1 MMRTIPCLRPRLRRS
16 AVVAAAVMLSG
27 FAVSSLRSD
36 RQIVRV
42 TTSTGWQTY
51 HVPVDSPNLASL
63 RKTLAQRAVTRRVRK
78 PDEYYRAAWRLQAA
92 TYYLQRS
99 EQQFTADTSGGQ
111 PPPSVIQAAYKSPSG
126 DSKAAAANLA
136 HWRLQY
142 ANAEREFEA
151 VAARLPAAQGDAS
164 PQAEAN
170 RQPVVLGPL
179 VAAAPTAA
187 ETLALAM
194 LGLAAGWG
202 YYRAGQRRPAAI
214 LLHTDRK
221 VIVQSE
227 WVVES
232 RSGLGRQLKRIDQLA
247 WISAVIALLVWFC

>member
-1 MMRTIPCLRPRLRRS
+1 MMRTIPRLRPRLRRS
-16 AVVAAAVMLSG
+16 AVVAVAVMLSG
-27 FAVSSLRSD
+27 LAVSSLRPD
-36 RQIVRV
+36 RQVVRV
-42 TTSTGWQTY
+42 TTTSGSQTY
-51 HVPVDSPNLASL
+51 HVPVDSPKLASL

-99 EQQFTADTSGGQ
+99 QHEFAADTSTSQ
-111 PPPSVIQAAYKSPSG
+111 PPQSVIQAAYESPSG
-126 DSKAAAANLA
+126 EAEAAAANLK
-136 HWRLQY
+136 HWRQQY
-142 ANAEREFEA
+142 AKAEREFEA
-151 VAARLPAAQGDAS
+151 VAARLPVARMGAS
-164 PQAEAN
+164 ASGAAN

-187 ETLALAM
+187 ETLALAL

-221 VIVQSE
+221 VTVRSE
-227 WVVES
+227 WVAEQ
-232 RSGLGRQLKRIDQLA
+232 RLGPGRQLKRIDQLA
-247 WISAVIALLVWFC
+247 WISAVIAVLVWFC